1 MCEFLKD
8 ENQCKK
14 KCMYGNYCNKH
25 KKNYLVKDNIIIYE
39 RFTNKSSDYLKGD
52 IISTLKTKNK
62 KHYLTLE
69 KNKKKEYYFDVIVNF
84 IDSFKKYNDKD
95 IIKIQSIIRRKNI
108 NNNTNLRGKGYLNR
122 KLCNNEE
129 DFFTYVPK
137 EDIEDIYFISYT
149 DENNLT
155 WCFDI
160 RSFNKLFQ
168 FDCKNPYTRENFPD
182 NFILQAIKVTNI
194 LKGKNL
200 KLNHNSEIAK
210 ERKNNIK
217 QLTVDLFSEIEIS
230 GYDCNIQWFLDLDIR
245 HLKKLYK
252 TLEDIWN
259 YRAQLSQEVKNNI
272 VPPNGIIFN
281 TPVHNVDRIN
291 NKRELQELIINDV
304 SKFKTAVTLSDKNLG
319 FMYFLIGLGHVSP
332 PCYISYS
339 WLITG

>member
-52 IISTLKTKNK
+52 ILSTLKIKDK

-69 KNKKKEYYFDVIVNF
+69 KNKKKEYYFDAIVNF
-84 IDSFKKYNDKD
+84 IDSFKKYNEKD
-95 IIKIQSIIRRKNI
+95 IIKIQSNIRRKNM
-108 NNNTNLRGKGYLNR
+108 NNNTNLRGKGYFNR
-122 KLCNNEE
+122 KLCNNDE
-129 DFFTYVPK
+129 DFFTYEPK
-137 EDIEDIYFISYT
+137 ENIEDIYFISYT
-149 DENNLT
+149 DDNNLT
-155 WCFDI
+155 WCFDV
-160 RSFNKLFQ
+160 RSFNKLLQ
-168 FDCKNPYTRENFPD
+168 FDCKNPYTRENFPE
-182 NFILQAIKVTNI
+182 NFILKSKTLTKI
-194 LKGKNL
+194 LKNKNL

-230 GYDCNIQWFLDLDIR
+230 GYDCNIQWFLDLNIR
-245 HLKKLYK
+245 NLKKLYK
-252 TLEDIWN
+252 VLEDIWN

-281 TPVHNVDRIN
+281 TSIYDINRITIR
-291 NKRELQELIINDV
+291 RELQELIINEA
-304 SKFKTAVTLSDKNLG
+304 SKFKTAVTQSDKNLG
-319 FMYFLIGLGHVSP
+319 FMYFLIGLGNVSHE
-332 PCYISYS
+332 CYLTYS
-339 WLITG
+339 WLING